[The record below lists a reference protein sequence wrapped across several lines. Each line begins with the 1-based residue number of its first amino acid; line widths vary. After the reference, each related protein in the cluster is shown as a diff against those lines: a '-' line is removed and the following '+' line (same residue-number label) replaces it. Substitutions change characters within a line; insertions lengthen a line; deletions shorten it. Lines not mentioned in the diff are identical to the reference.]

1 MSNLHP
7 IKIIRINLKEQI
19 QQNKESKRKKNR
31 IEKNKDQVWDKK
43 KIKLNYEGWNWKI
56 ISIKKNK

>member
-19 QQNKESKRKKNR
+19 QQNKESKRKKIELKR
-31 IEKNKDQVWDKK
+31 IRTKFETKRK
-43 KIKLNYEGWNWKI
+43 
-56 ISIKKNK
+56 

>member
-31 IEKNKDQVWDKK
+31 VEKNKDQVWDKR
-43 KIKLNYEGWNWKI
+43 KIKLN
-56 ISIKKNK
+56 